1 MKPKVAWLSPLPPQH
16 SGIANYSYWLV
27 KGLRPYVDIDLYNDG
42 PDLNEGLK
50 DEFAVYPLSA
60 FQSRRHQYAE
70 TIYHLG
76 NNILFHKD
84 IYKLAWNFPATIV
97 LHDYNLSAFLH
108 DAFYL
113 KSDWRLYEEALVSGN
128 GHSGDKKASGF
139 IPRLRRHGGTVPMS
153 DAIVHRNRKVVVHH
167 RWLKDQFAG
176 ADHVNVIPHFAK
188 LNHEP
193 AAAQVEAFKQRFQI
207 DHKRFVVTCLGFI
220 NTNKLPQL
228 QVEVATRLL
237 AQGYPVH
244 LLFAG
249 ETAPEVKRFQ
259 AEIESSELRE
269 NITFTGY
276 LDEVDYF
283 AALFSSDVVIN
294 LRKPSMGEA
303 SGTLMHALA
312 AGKPA
317 IVSDINQ
324 YREFPDRV
332 CWKLAHDEHEAQLL
346 YEYLV
351 VLLSN
356 RNVRKAISANALD
369 YAETVLA
376 LDRVIPHWLRLI
388 SGFSAADSA
397 DKRR

>member
-1 MKPKVAWLSPLPPQH
+1 MKPKVAWLSPLPPQR

-27 KGLRPYVDIDLYNDG
+27 KGLGPYVDIDLYCDE
-42 PDLNEGLK
+42 PDLDAGLK
-50 DEFAVYPLSA
+50 NDFQIFPLSA
-60 FQSRRHQYAE
+60 FQSRHQLYDE

-76 NNILFHKD
+76 NNSLFHKE

-128 GHSGDKKASGF
+128 GHSKASGF

-153 DAIVHRNRKVVVHH
+153 DAIVNRNRKVVVHH
-167 RWLKDQFAG
+167 RWLKDQFAD
-176 ADHVNVIPHFAK
+176 AEHVHVIPHFAK

-193 AAAQVEAFKQRFQI
+193 VPTQIEAFKNRFQI
-207 DHKRFVVTCLGFI
+207 DPKQFVITCLGFV

-228 QVEVATRLL
+228 QVEVAGRLL

-249 ETAPEVKRFQ
+249 ETAPEVKRLQ
-259 AEIESSELRE
+259 AEVESSELRE

-283 AALFSSDVVIN
+283 SALFSSDVVIN

-312 AGKPA
+312 AGKST
-317 IVSDINQ
+317 IISDINQ

-332 CWKLAHDEHEAQLL
+332 CWKLTHDENEAQLL
-346 YEYLV
+346 YEYLT

-356 RNVRKAISANALD
+356 RSVREAISANALD
-369 YAETVLA
+369 YANSVLA

-388 SGFSAADSA
+388 SNY
-397 DKRR
+397 

>member
-1 MKPKVAWLSPLPPQH
+1 MRVAWLSPLPPQH

-27 KGLRPYVDIDLYNDG
+27 KGLHPYVDIDLYCDG
-42 PDLNEGLK
+42 PDVDAGLK
-50 DEFAVYPLSA
+50 DEFQVYPLSA
-60 FQSRRHQYAE
+60 YQSRRQLYDE

-76 NNILFHKD
+76 NNSLFHKE
-84 IYKLAWNFPATIV
+84 IYKLAWYFPATIV

-128 GHSGDKKASGF
+128 GNSADTKPGF
-139 IPRLRRHGGTVPMS
+139 IPRLRRHAGTVPMS
-153 DAIVHRNRKVVVHH
+153 DAIVNRNRKVVVHH
-167 RWLKDQFAG
+167 RWLKDQFAD
-176 ADHVNVIPHFAK
+176 ADHVHVIPHFAR
-188 LNHEP
+188 LNYEP
-193 AAAQVEAFKQRFQI
+193 SAEQVEAFKQKFQI
-207 DHKRFVVTCLGFI
+207 DSKQFVITCLGFI
-220 NTNKLPQL
+220 NTNKLPAL
-228 QVEVATRLL
+228 QVEVAGRLL

-249 ETAPEVKRFQ
+249 ETAPEVKRLQ
-259 AEIESSELRE
+259 AEVESSEQRG

-283 AALFSSDVVIN
+283 SALSASDVVIN

-312 AGKPA
+312 ASKPA
-317 IVSDINQ
+317 IISDINQ

-332 CWKLAHDEHEAQLL
+332 CWKLIHDENEAQLL
-346 YEYLV
+346 YEYLT

-356 RNVRKAISANALD
+356 RNVREAISANALD
-369 YAETVLA
+369 YAESVLA
-376 LDRVIPHWLRLI
+376 LDRIIPHWLRLI
-388 SGFSAADSA
+388 SSAEI
-397 DKRR
+397 RG